1 MKEDKYDIESEFD
14 DDKTKVKPD
23 AEKSGLVVDFSK
35 AKEEQVEG
43 IPDDE
48 ILDWPGE
55 TEDSEDDFELSTVP
69 EGAEAED
76 DAVTF
81 ESRKREEETEPEEG
95 ETYSKSVRKRID
107 RERRVTQ
114 RERQRGDRLE
124 GRLERIERR
133 LSKQTDDSEF
143 EALKATTETKLADLK
158 TRKKTALEEGET
170 DNVVDIDDEMQN
182 LKVELKAKELM
193 RKEVSDVTDSEPTD
207 LPPKAREWIDMH
219 PDYDDDPKFRRAVL
233 GADRV
238 VSAQGYNVN
247 KDEYYQEI
255 SKILVDRFPD
265 YIDKEDL
272 GEEKPTRRARK
283 SPTGEVPRAG
293 NAVGSDVA
301 NLRKGRVTL
310 NAKDRR
316 QMLRFGLDPT
326 SKDDVQEFAKQRLI
340 TLRAE
345 QLEG

>member
-1 MKEDKYDIESEFD
+1 MKEKYDIESEFD
-14 DDKTKVKPD
+14 NDKATVKPD
-23 AEKSGLVVDFSK
+23 GEKKDGLVVDFSK

-55 TEDSEDDFELSTVP
+55 VEDPEDEFELSEVP
-69 EGAEAED
+69 EGAEGED

-81 ESRKREEETEPEEG
+81 ESRQREEETEPEEG

-114 RERQRGDRLE
+114 RERQRADRLE

-143 EALKATTETKLADLK
+143 ETLKSATTTKLADLR
-158 TRKKTALEEGET
+158 TRKKTAMEEGET
-170 DNVVDIDDEMQN
+170 DTVIDIDEEISD

-193 RKEVSDVTDSEPTD
+193 RKEVSEVTDSEPTD
-207 LPPKAREWIDMH
+207 LPPKAQEWIDLH
-219 PDYDDDPKFRRAVL
+219 PDYDGDPKFRRAVL

-255 SKILVDRFPD
+255 SKILIDRFPD

-272 GEEKPTRRARK
+272 GEEKPQRRARQ
-283 SPTGEVPRAG
+283 SPAGGVPRGG
-293 NAVGSDVA
+293 NAVGSNVA

-310 NAKDRR
+310 TAKDRR

-326 SKDDVQEFAKQRLI
+326 SKDDVQAFAKERLI
-340 TLRAE
+340 SLRQAE
-345 QLEG
+345 LEG